1 MKTTLPTIRR
11 DTRVFISAVSRE
23 LGSVRKLVKKG
34 LEDNDYHAV
43 EQDNFPP
50 DYRQLVDKLRE
61 RIASCDAVIHIAGRC
76 YGAEPNQRP
85 SGAPRRSYTQMEY
98 DLAVELGKPVYLF
111 LTGDGFPVD
120 QHEPEGAEQ
129 TRLQEAHRRHLS
141 SNGQDY
147 CRLATREELDQKI
160 RSLQLKVQG
169 LQEELAHV
177 DVRLTANHRNLGQR
191 ISISLIVLI
200 TAIVFAGLLNTSL
213 QRQAVIHTSDKVVR
227 KSAEQLAQAQVTI
240 ERSIEAAAKR
250 NEVAMKHGFDLLD
263 ARNRDATLQV
273 RIWTKDNQRSFLE
286 GSVIPIFVHSNQD
299 AFLTVLTI
307 GPKGDI
313 MLLVPNRWAPE
324 FRIFAG
330 ETVQIPNAKMDF
342 EFEAIE
348 PHGLTELRIIAS
360 KRPFV
365 LRGVSAN
372 LLQEKGLVQLGRS
385 KGIGIREKTDAALT
399 PATPEEEFTARKLS
413 ELFEPHEWAEDS
425 WTFTTHK

>member
-1 MKTTLPTIRR
+1 
-11 DTRVFISAVSRE
+11 
-23 LGSVRKLVKKG
+23 
-34 LEDNDYHAV
+34 
-43 EQDNFPP
+43 
-50 DYRQLVDKLRE
+50 
-61 RIASCDAVIHIAGRC
+61 
-76 YGAEPNQRP
+76 
-85 SGAPRRSYTQMEY
+85 ME
-98 DLAVELGKPVYLF
+98 KPVYLF
-111 LTGDGFPVD
+111 LTADSFPVD
-120 QHEPEGAEQ
+120 QHESEGAEQ

-177 DVRLTANHRNLGQR
+177 GVRLTATHRNL
-191 ISISLIVLI
+191 SISLIVMI
-200 TAIVFAGLLNTSL
+200 TAIVFAGLLNTYL
-213 QRQAVIHTSDKVVR
+213 QRQAVVHTSDKVVR

-250 NEVAMKHGFDLLD
+250 NEDAMNTASICSTAKSRCHVASPHLD
-263 ARNRDATLQV
+263 EGQPTQLPR
-273 RIWTKDNQRSFLE
+273 RICNSHLC
-286 GSVIPIFVHSNQD
+286 
-299 AFLTVLTI
+299 AFQSRCISYCLTI

-330 ETVQIPNAKMDF
+330 ETVQIPNVKMDF
-342 EFEAIE
+342 EFEATE

-385 KGIGIREKTDAALT
+385 KGIGIREKTDAASY
-399 PATPEEEFTARKLS
+399 PS
-413 ELFEPHEWAEDS
+413 DS
-425 WTFTTHK
+425 RRRVHREKT